1 MPRSRYSDSSRRS
14 CAPRRSTCRSIRFGP
29 RAHVTCF
36 MVHARGDVRCTPLIR
51 PRASAATTA
60 TDMRSMLGLK
70 APASGSELRARGY
83 EAGARM
89 GSGQFGYAVLVT
101 KACPSGAPES
111 RTYVAKLQKF
121 RHLPSEDKERM
132 QREVDAMRS
141 LAEAGH
147 PYLVR
152 FRESFVEG
160 DKLCII
166 MDYCDSGDL
175 AVRIKRQREVGHG
188 QQFREAQVQRWLA
201 QLIAGLD
208 FLHAM
213 HVLHRDIKPSSERLP
228 PPPGYPCARVRGE
241 SLPHPSP
248 RRRRACRPL
257 PPPGQR
263 AQDRRPRAVE
273 ADPGGHRRR
282 AEAHA
287 VRLSRVPRARGAHV
301 PGVRR
306 QGRHLGGGLHAVR
319 GDDAPPRL
327 HRRRH
332 GGDPRQSRL
341 RGARAPPPPARHRE
355 AAADPAAPL
364 RHRHSN
370 TARSLATGRPNWRS
384 CCSRCSGCA
393 PRSGRRRA
401 SSSRARTSRRRWRR
415 STRRPSRTWCAPRR
429 RRRRRRG
436 ASSSPDASARDACVC
451 VARAT

>member
-1 MPRSRYSDSSRRS
+1 
-14 CAPRRSTCRSIRFGP
+14 
-29 RAHVTCF
+29 
-36 MVHARGDVRCTPLIR
+36 
-51 PRASAATTA
+51 
-60 TDMRSMLGLK
+60 MRSMLGLK

-188 QQFREAQVQRWLA
+188 QQFPEAQVQRWLA

-228 PPPGYPCARVRGE
+228 PATLARRASEASAHLIPPRGVGARADLFLHRGSELKIGDLGLSKQILAGIAGAQKHTQCGSPVYLAPEVHMSQAYDGKVDIWAAGCTLYEVMMLRRAFTGDDMEEILAKVVYAVRA
-241 SLPHPSP
+241 P
-248 RRRRACRPL
+248 RRRQPATAR
-257 PPPGQR
+257 PPPTPPTPPPPPQQHGPIFGDWTAELEELLLAMLR
-263 AQDRRPRAVE
+263 MRTKERPTARELLTSAHLAPAV
-273 ADPGGHRRR
+273 ATIDPQ
-282 AEAHA
+282 A
-287 VRLSRVPRARGAHV
+287 LAHV
-301 PGVRR
+301 VR
-306 QGRHLGGGLHAVR
+306 A
-319 GDDAPPRL
+319 
-327 HRRRH
+327 
-332 GGDPRQSRL
+332 
-341 RGARAPPPPARHRE
+341 APPPP
-355 AAADPAAPL
+355 PP
-364 RHRHSN
+364 
-370 TARSLATGRPNWRS
+370 
-384 CCSRCSGCA
+384 
-393 PRSGRRRA
+393 
-401 SSSRARTSRRRWRR
+401 
-415 STRRPSRTWCAPRR
+415 TRR
-429 RRRRRRG
+429 
-436 ASSSPDASARDACVC
+436 VV
-451 VARAT
+451 VARRVG

>member
-1 MPRSRYSDSSRRS
+1 
-14 CAPRRSTCRSIRFGP
+14 
-29 RAHVTCF
+29 
-36 MVHARGDVRCTPLIR
+36 
-51 PRASAATTA
+51 
-60 TDMRSMLGLK
+60 MLGLK

-83 EAGARM
+83 EAGPRM

-188 QQFREAQVQRWLA
+188 QQFPEAQVQRWLA

-228 PPPGYPCARVRGE
+228 PATLARASEASAHLIPPRGVGARADLFLHRGSELKIGDLGLSKQILAGIAGAQKHTQCGSPVYLAPEVHMSQAYDGKVDIWAAGCTLYEVMMLRRAFTGDDMEEILAKVVYAVRA
-241 SLPHPSP
+241 P
-248 RRRRACRPL
+248 RRRQPATAR
-257 PPPGQR
+257 PPPTPPTPPPPPQQHGPIFGDWTAELEELLLAMLR
-263 AQDRRPRAVE
+263 MRTKERPTARELLTSAHLAPAV
-273 ADPGGHRRR
+273 ATIDPQ
-282 AEAHA
+282 A
-287 VRLSRVPRARGAHV
+287 LAHV
-301 PGVRR
+301 VR
-306 QGRHLGGGLHAVR
+306 A
-319 GDDAPPRL
+319 
-327 HRRRH
+327 
-332 GGDPRQSRL
+332 
-341 RGARAPPPPARHRE
+341 APPPP
-355 AAADPAAPL
+355 PP
-364 RHRHSN
+364 
-370 TARSLATGRPNWRS
+370 
-384 CCSRCSGCA
+384 
-393 PRSGRRRA
+393 
-401 SSSRARTSRRRWRR
+401 
-415 STRRPSRTWCAPRR
+415 TRR
-429 RRRRRRG
+429 
-436 ASSSPDASARDACVC
+436 VV
-451 VARAT
+451 VARRVG

>member
-1 MPRSRYSDSSRRS
+1 
-14 CAPRRSTCRSIRFGP
+14 
-29 RAHVTCF
+29 
-36 MVHARGDVRCTPLIR
+36 
-51 PRASAATTA
+51 
-60 TDMRSMLGLK
+60 MLGLK

-188 QQFREAQVQRWLA
+188 QQFPEAQVQRWLA

-228 PPPGYPCARVRGE
+228 PATLARRASEASAHLIPPRGVGARADLFLHRGSELKIGDLGLSKQILAGIAGAQKHTQCGSPVYLAPEVHMSQAYDGKVDIWAAGCTLYEVMMLRRAFTGDDMEEILAKVVYAVRA
-241 SLPHPSP
+241 P
-248 RRRRACRPL
+248 RRRR
-257 PPPGQR
+257 
-263 AQDRRPRAVE
+263 
-273 ADPGGHRRR
+273 
-282 AEAHA
+282 
-287 VRLSRVPRARGAHV
+287 
-301 PGVRR
+301 
-306 QGRHLGGGLHAVR
+306 
-319 GDDAPPRL
+319 
-327 HRRRH
+327 
-332 GGDPRQSRL
+332 
-341 RGARAPPPPARHRE
+341 RHRE
-355 AAADPAAPL
+355 AAADPAAPP

-415 STRRPSRTWCAPRR
+415 STRRPSRTWCVPHR

-436 ASSSPDASARDACVC
+436 ASSSPVASARDASRVSR
-451 VARAT
+451 ARTT

>member
-1 MPRSRYSDSSRRS
+1 
-14 CAPRRSTCRSIRFGP
+14 
-29 RAHVTCF
+29 
-36 MVHARGDVRCTPLIR
+36 
-51 PRASAATTA
+51 
-60 TDMRSMLGLK
+60 MLGLK

-188 QQFREAQVQRWLA
+188 QQFPEAQVQRWLA

-228 PPPGYPCARVRGE
+228 PGYPCARASEASAHLIPPRGVGARADLFLHRGSE
-241 SLPHPSP
+241 LKIGDLGLSKQILAGIAGAQKHTQCGSPVYLAPEVHMSQAYDGKVDIWAAGCTLYEVMMLRRAFTGDDMEEILAKVVYAARAP
-248 RRRRACRPL
+248 RRRR
-257 PPPGQR
+257 
-263 AQDRRPRAVE
+263 
-273 ADPGGHRRR
+273 
-282 AEAHA
+282 
-287 VRLSRVPRARGAHV
+287 
-301 PGVRR
+301 
-306 QGRHLGGGLHAVR
+306 
-319 GDDAPPRL
+319 
-327 HRRRH
+327 
-332 GGDPRQSRL
+332 
-341 RGARAPPPPARHRE
+341 RHRE

-364 RHRHSN
+364 RHRRSN

-415 STRRPSRTWCAPRR
+415 STRRPSRTWCVPHR

-436 ASSSPDASARDACVC
+436 ASSSPDASARDACVSAG
-451 VARAT
+451 VLT

>member
-1 MPRSRYSDSSRRS
+1 
-14 CAPRRSTCRSIRFGP
+14 
-29 RAHVTCF
+29 
-36 MVHARGDVRCTPLIR
+36 
-51 PRASAATTA
+51 
-60 TDMRSMLGLK
+60 
-70 APASGSELRARGY
+70 
-83 EAGARM
+83 
-89 GSGQFGYAVLVT
+89 
-101 KACPSGAPES
+101 
-111 RTYVAKLQKF
+111 
-121 RHLPSEDKERM
+121 
-132 QREVDAMRS
+132 MRS

-188 QQFREAQVQRWLA
+188 QQFPEAQVQRWLA

-213 HVLHRDIKPSSERLP
+213 HVLHRDIKPSSERLRRRP
-228 PPPGYPCARVRGE
+228 ATLARAC
-241 SLPHPSP
+241 P
-248 RRRRACRPL
+248 RRAPTSPTPAAAARRPL

-341 RGARAPPPPARHRE
+341 RGARAPPPPPPPRGCRRPRR
-355 AAADPAAPL
+355 AAAPPPQQHGPIFGDWTAELEELLLAMLRMRTKERPTARELLTSAHLASAVATIDPQALAHVVRAAP
-364 RHRHSN
+364 
-370 TARSLATGRPNWRS
+370 P
-384 CCSRCSGCA
+384 
-393 PRSGRRRA
+393 PPPP
-401 SSSRARTSRRRWRR
+401 
-415 STRRPSRTWCAPRR
+415 TRR
-429 RRRRRRG
+429 
-436 ASSSPDASARDACVC
+436 VV
-451 VARAT
+451 VARRVG

>member
-1 MPRSRYSDSSRRS
+1 
-14 CAPRRSTCRSIRFGP
+14 
-29 RAHVTCF
+29 
-36 MVHARGDVRCTPLIR
+36 
-51 PRASAATTA
+51 
-60 TDMRSMLGLK
+60 MRSMLGLK

-132 QREVDAMRS
+132 QREVDAMRT

-188 QQFREAQVQRWLA
+188 QQFPEAQVQRWLA

-228 PPPGYPCARVRGE
+228 PPPGYPRARVRGE
-241 SLPHPSP
+241 RPPHPSP
-248 RRRRACRPL
+248 RRRRADLFLHRGSEL
-257 PPPGQR
+257 KIGDLGLSKQILAGIAG
-263 AQDRRPRAVE
+263 AQKHTQCGSPVYLAPEVHMSQAYDGKVDIWAAGCTLYEVMML
-273 ADPGGHRRR
+273 RR
-282 AEAHA
+282 AFTGDDMEEILAKVVYA
-287 VRLSRVPRARGAHV
+287 VR
-301 PGVRR
+301 
-306 QGRHLGGGLHAVR
+306 
-319 GDDAPPRL
+319 
-327 HRRRH
+327 
-332 GGDPRQSRL
+332 
-341 RGARAPPPPARHRE
+341 
-355 AAADPAAPL
+355 
-364 RHRHSN
+364 
-370 TARSLATGRPNWRS
+370 
-384 CCSRCSGCA
+384 
-393 PRSGRRRA
+393 
-401 SSSRARTSRRRWRR
+401 
-415 STRRPSRTWCAPRR
+415 APRR
-429 RRRRRRG
+429 RRRQPRGRRRPRRAAAPPPQQHG
-436 ASSSPDASARDACVC
+436 PIFGDWTAELEELLLAMLRMRTKERPTARELLTSAHLAPAVATIDPQALAHVVRAAPPPPPPTRRVV
-451 VARAT
+451 VARRVG

>member
-1 MPRSRYSDSSRRS
+1 
-14 CAPRRSTCRSIRFGP
+14 
-29 RAHVTCF
+29 

-51 PRASAATTA
+51 PRATAATTA

-132 QREVDAMRS
+132 QREVDAMRT

-188 QQFREAQVQRWLA
+188 QQFPEAQVQRWLA

-228 PPPGYPCARVRGE
+228 PATLARASWRAPTS
-241 SLPHPSP
+241 SLP
-248 RRRRACRPL
+248 AAAA
-257 PPPGQR
+257 R
-263 AQDRRPRAVE
+263 AQTSSSTGA
-273 ADPGGHRRR
+273 AS
-282 AEAHA
+282 
-287 VRLSRVPRARGAHV
+287 SR
-301 PGVRR
+301 
-306 QGRHLGGGLHAVR
+306 
-319 GDDAPPRL
+319 
-327 HRRRH
+327 
-332 GGDPRQSRL
+332 S
-341 RGARAPPPPARHRE
+341 
-355 AAADPAAPL
+355 
-364 RHRHSN
+364 
-370 TARSLATGRPNWRS
+370 AT
-384 CCSRCSGCA
+384 SGC
-393 PRSGRRRA
+393 RSRSWRA
-401 SSSRARTSRRRWRR
+401 SPARR
-415 STRRPSRTWCAPRR
+415 STRSAALPCTSRPRCTCPRR
-429 RRRRRRG
+429 TTARSTSGRR
-436 ASSSPDASARDACVC
+436 AARCT
-451 VARAT
+451 R

>member
-1 MPRSRYSDSSRRS
+1 
-14 CAPRRSTCRSIRFGP
+14 
-29 RAHVTCF
+29 
-36 MVHARGDVRCTPLIR
+36 
-51 PRASAATTA
+51 
-60 TDMRSMLGLK
+60 MLGLK

-83 EAGARM
+83 EAGPRM

-132 QREVDAMRS
+132 QREVDAMRT

-188 QQFREAQVQRWLA
+188 QQFPEAQVQRWLA

-228 PPPGYPCARVRGE
+228 PGYPRARVRGE
-241 SLPHPSP
+241 RPHLIPPRGGGARADLFLHRGSELKIGDLGLSKQILAGIAGAQKHTQCGSPVYLAPEVHMSQAYDGKVDIWAAGCTLYEVMMLRRAFTGDDMEEILAKVVYAVRAP
-248 RRRRACRPL
+248 RRRQPATAR
-257 PPPGQR
+257 PPPT
-263 AQDRRPRAVE
+263 P
-273 ADPGGHRRR
+273 PPRR
-282 AEAHA
+282 A
-287 VRLSRVPRARGAHV
+287 
-301 PGVRR
+301 
-306 QGRHLGGGLHAVR
+306 
-319 GDDAPPRL
+319 
-327 HRRRH
+327 
-332 GGDPRQSRL
+332 
-341 RGARAPPPPARHRE
+341 
-355 AAADPAAPL
+355 
-364 RHRHSN
+364 RHSN

-401 SSSRARTSRRRWRR
+401 SSSRARTSRPRWRR

-429 RRRRRRG
+429 RRRRPRG
-436 ASSSPDASARDACVC
+436 ASSSPDASARDACVRRG
-451 VARAT
+451 ARQT

>member
-1 MPRSRYSDSSRRS
+1 
-14 CAPRRSTCRSIRFGP
+14 
-29 RAHVTCF
+29 
-36 MVHARGDVRCTPLIR
+36 
-51 PRASAATTA
+51 
-60 TDMRSMLGLK
+60 MRSMLGLK

-132 QREVDAMRS
+132 QREVDAMRT

-188 QQFREAQVQRWLA
+188 QQFPEAQVQRWLA

-228 PPPGYPCARVRGE
+228 PGYPRAQRVRGE
-241 SLPHPSP
+241 RPHLIYP
-248 RRRRACRPL
+248 RDGGARRPL

-287 VRLSRVPRARGAHV
+287 VRLPRVPRARGAHV

-341 RGARAPPPPARHRE
+341 RGARAPPPSARDRE
-355 AAADPAAPL
+355 AAADPAAPPPPPPQQHGPIFGDWTAELEELLLAML
-364 RHRHSN
+364 RMRTKERP
-370 TARSLATGRPNWRS
+370 TARELLTSAHLAPAVATIDPQALAHVVRA
-384 CCSRCSGCA
+384 A
-393 PRSGRRRA
+393 PPPPPP
-401 SSSRARTSRRRWRR
+401 
-415 STRRPSRTWCAPRR
+415 TRR
-429 RRRRRRG
+429 
-436 ASSSPDASARDACVC
+436 VV
-451 VARAT
+451 VARRVG

>member
-1 MPRSRYSDSSRRS
+1 
-14 CAPRRSTCRSIRFGP
+14 
-29 RAHVTCF
+29 
-36 MVHARGDVRCTPLIR
+36 
-51 PRASAATTA
+51 
-60 TDMRSMLGLK
+60 MLGLK

-132 QREVDAMRS
+132 QREVDAMRT

-188 QQFREAQVQRWLA
+188 QQFPEAQVQRWLA

-228 PPPGYPCARVRGE
+228 PATLARAD
-241 SLPHPSP
+241 PSDTNDSP
-248 RRRRACRPL
+248 ARRNRPL
-257 PPPGQR
+257 TR
-263 AQDRRPRAVE
+263 SLHRSHAREIARTSSRVVSRPRT
-273 ADPGGHRRR
+273 PPTY
-282 AEAHA
+282 AHA
-287 VRLSRVPRARGAHV
+287 SAASASHRDKCRNAAST
-301 PGVRR
+301 RR
-306 QGRHLGGGLHAVR
+306 DSGG
-319 GDDAPPRL
+319 
-327 HRRRH
+327 
-332 GGDPRQSRL
+332 
-341 RGARAPPPPARHRE
+341 
-355 AAADPAAPL
+355 
-364 RHRHSN
+364 
-370 TARSLATGRPNWRS
+370 T
-384 CCSRCSGCA
+384 
-393 PRSGRRRA
+393 
-401 SSSRARTSRRRWRR
+401 SRARTSRANASNGFSSSVSSNAAFASPRAAARDDEKN
-415 STRRPSRTWCAPRR
+415 RR
-429 RRRRRRG
+429 RRFATTRASRLATSTRDRAGATARDARPATAAARAAARGGMRGRARGELRRSSLVVGRSVENGRRERRRSRRRARRHQASASRRDQSRRRG
-436 ASSSPDASARDACVC
+436 GGKTRRIVAGARESARF
-451 VARAT
+451 RMIRRMR

>member
-1 MPRSRYSDSSRRS
+1 
-14 CAPRRSTCRSIRFGP
+14 
-29 RAHVTCF
+29 
-36 MVHARGDVRCTPLIR
+36 
-51 PRASAATTA
+51 
-60 TDMRSMLGLK
+60 MRSMLGLK

-132 QREVDAMRS
+132 QREVDAMRT

-188 QQFREAQVQRWLA
+188 QQFPEAQVQRWLA

-228 PPPGYPCARVRGE
+228 PPGYPCARVRGE
-241 SLPHPSP
+241 RPPHPSP
-248 RRRRACRPL
+248 RRRRARRSL

-341 RGARAPPPPARHRE
+341 RGARSPCRRRRHRE
-355 AAADPAAPL
+355 AAADPAAPPPPPQQHGPIFGDWTAELEELLLAML
-364 RHRHSN
+364 RMRTKERP
-370 TARSLATGRPNWRS
+370 TARELLTSAHLAPAVATIDPQALAHVVRA
-384 CCSRCSGCA
+384 A
-393 PRSGRRRA
+393 PPPPPP
-401 SSSRARTSRRRWRR
+401 
-415 STRRPSRTWCAPRR
+415 TRR
-429 RRRRRRG
+429 
-436 ASSSPDASARDACVC
+436 VV
-451 VARAT
+451 VARRVG